1 MNYDKKYDICVF
13 GGVALDQTY
22 YQHEDGTYS
31 KTPDALYNGG
41 KGANQA
47 VAASRAGGKVV
58 FISRIG
64 KDDIGNKMLENLR
77 YNQVDVSGVEVLDD
91 IENDYSDIYINI
103 IDKDNKIVRHG
114 EAIDSFTTDMV
125 DNNEKL
131 ILNSTIVV
139 CQLKCPLEVTEHLLD
154 FCYKN
159 NKKVILTPCRPQKLA
174 GRPDLIDKVTYI
186 TCNQEECKT
195 IFGTDDIESNLKKY
209 PNKLIVTLGGSGL
222 IYYDGNRIVHM
233 PAINTEVL
241 DTTGAGDT
249 LNGNLAYLLSQG
261 MDLRHALRRAMYAST
276 MKISKKSAQAGMPYK
291 DELDEFISRY
301 RNKDF
306 KYEKELNYAIDLV
319 KNAYFRIKS
328 NKELY
333 IKVKEDNTLV
343 TNMDVDTE
351 KYIITEIKKMFKND
365 NFLSEESNPKGELI
379 DRTWIID
386 PIDGTSQFI
395 NGSDDWGIQL
405 AFYDKGTTKFS
416 IIYLPKKNEF
426 YYAIEG
432 KGAYLNNNK
441 LLNEP
446 NIKPLK
452 QCIVE
457 FSGSI
462 EKELESKI
470 MIYNKLHIGQERLIA
485 DFKYTNSSC
494 VAFTNVSKSIV
505 SGLVLST
512 KKYWD
517 IMPGL
522 LICKEAGIKIYPMD
536 FENKLSFLTSNEELK
551 NIMLKPIENNYDNDM
566 NGVIK

>member
-1 MNYDKKYDICVF
+1 MNYNKTYDICVF
-13 GGVALDQTY
+13 GGMSLDQTY
-22 YQHEDGTYS
+22 YQQEDGTYS
-31 KTPDALYNGG
+31 NTPNALYYGG
-41 KGANQA
+41 KGSNQA

-64 KDDIGNKMLENLR
+64 KDELGNKMLDNLK
-77 YNQVDVSGVEVLDD
+77 YNQVDTIGVEMIEC
-91 IENDYSDIYINI
+91 IENDHSDVYINI
-103 IDKDNKIVRHG
+103 KDKDNKIVRHG
-114 EAIDSFTTDMV
+114 GAIDSFTTDMI
-125 DNNEKL
+125 DKNEDL

-139 CQLKCPLEVTEHLLD
+139 CQLKCPIEVTEYLLD

-159 NKKVILTPCRPQKLA
+159 NKKVIITPCRPKKLS
-174 GRPDLIDKVTYI
+174 GRTDLIEKVSYI
-186 TCNQEECKT
+186 TCNEEECKT
-195 IFGTDDIESNLKKY
+195 IFNTDNIEECIKKY
-209 PNKLIVTLGGSGL
+209 PNKLIVTMGKNGL
-222 IYYDGNRIVHM
+222 VYHDGKRIVNM
-233 PAINTEVL
+233 PEIDTEVL

-249 LNGNLAYLLSQG
+249 LCGNLSYLLSQG
-261 MDLRHALRRAMYAST
+261 MDLRHALRRSMYAST
-276 MKISKKSAQAGMPYK
+276 MKIQKKSAQSGMPYK
-291 DELDEFISRY
+291 EELDEFISRY
-301 RNKDF
+301 RNKNF
-306 KYEKELNYAIDLV
+306 KYEEELNFAINLV
-319 KNAYFRIKS
+319 KKAYFRIKS

-351 KYIITEIKKMFKND
+351 DFIIREIKKIYEKD

-405 AFYDKGTTKFS
+405 AFYDKGTTRFS

-426 YYAIEG
+426 YYAIDN

-446 NIKPLK
+446 NTKPLK

-470 MIYNKLHIGQERLIA
+470 KVYKLLHNGKERLIA

-494 VAFTNVSKSIV
+494 AAFTNLSKSTT

-522 LICKEAGIKIYPMD
+522 LICKEAGINKYPMD
-536 FENKLSFLTSNEELK
+536 FENKLYLLTNNEDLK
-551 NIMLKPIENNYDNDM
+551 NIMLEKN
-566 NGVIK
+566 